1 MNNEGS
7 SFLRCSTSPS
17 VSLLLSTGCWHHCP
31 GQHQHHLLRAT
42 LSVTRAILSFQRL
55 LLRTILSFCSPQP
68 RRNREGNHLSDFISH
83 CCWEPAIGR
92 VRRNT
97 GRWWYWKKNQRES
110 WVGAMFCF
118 SGFSGL
124 QECVRECY
132 TLTQMSFVV
141 VLQPGHSP
149 ISSTSCRS

>member
-7 SFLRCSTSPS
+7 SFLRRSTSPS
-17 VSLLLSTGCWHHCP
+17 VSLLLPTGCRHHCP

-42 LSVTRAILSFQRL
+42 LSVTRAILSFQHL
-55 LLRTILSFCSPQP
+55 PLRTILSFCSPQP

-97 GRWWYWKKNQRES
+97 GRWWYWKKKNTSAWELSR
-110 WVGAMFCF
+110 CH
-118 SGFSGL
+118 
-124 QECVRECY
+124 
-132 TLTQMSFVV
+132 
-141 VLQPGHSP
+141 VLFLWIPRASRVCEWMLHPHPNVLRGGVARP
-149 ISSTSCRS
+149 